1 MDAVGQFM
9 PFILRGLKVTILLS
23 LLSVLVAI
31 ILGLLGAWAKLSR
44 SRRARNVAEL
54 YTVLVRGV
62 PDLVLMLILYYGG
75 QRILNLLGEA
85 TGLWQYLEINEF
97 FAGFLSIGFIFGA
110 YMTETFRG
118 AALSIPKGQI
128 EAGVA
133 FGMGG
138 LLLFRRIIWPQLVS
152 YALPSFTNNW
162 LTLMKATALVSVI
175 GLEDLVYNGYAAGK
189 ATRMPF
195 TFMLVVLV
203 IYLLLTAISDVGLRW
218 TDRRYAVGRRLR

>member
-1 MDAVGQFM
+1 VDSVSQFM
-9 PFILRGLKVTILLS
+9 PFILKGLKVTILLS

-31 ILGLLGAWAKLSR
+31 VLGLLGAWAKLSR
-44 SRRARNVAEL
+44 SRRAQKIAEV
-54 YTVLVRGV
+54 YTVVVRGV

-75 QRILNLLGEA
+75 QHVLNLLGEG
-85 TGLWQYLEINEF
+85 TGLWQYLELNEF
-97 FAGFLSIGFIFGA
+97 FAGLLSLGFIFGA

-118 AALSIPKGQI
+118 AALSIPRGQI
-128 EAGVA
+128 EAGIA
-133 FGMGG
+133 FGMPRF
-138 LLLFRRIIWPQLVS
+138 LLFRRIVWPQLVS

-195 TFMLVVLV
+195 TFMLVVLA
-203 IYLLLTAISDVGLRW
+203 IYLLLTAVSDLALRW
-218 TDRRYAVGRRLR
+218 TDRRYAVGRRLG

>member
-1 MDAVGQFM
+1 M
-9 PFILRGLKVTILLS
+9 PFILKGLKVTILLS

-31 ILGLLGAWAKLSR
+31 VLGLLGAWAKLSR
-44 SRRARNVAEL
+44 SRRAQKIAEV
-54 YTVLVRGV
+54 YTVVVRGV

-75 QRILNLLGEA
+75 QHVLNLLGEG
-85 TGLWQYLEINEF
+85 TGLWQYLELNEF
-97 FAGFLSIGFIFGA
+97 FAGLLSLGFIFGA

-118 AALSIPKGQI
+118 AALSIPRGQI
-128 EAGVA
+128 EAGIA
-133 FGMGG
+133 FGMPRF
-138 LLLFRRIIWPQLVS
+138 LLFRRIVWPQLVS

-195 TFMLVVLV
+195 TFMLVVLA
-203 IYLLLTAISDVGLRW
+203 IYLLLTAVSDLALRW
-218 TDRRYAVGRRLR
+218 TDRRYAVGRRLG

>member
-1 MDAVGQFM
+1 VDAVGQFM
-9 PFILRGLKVTILLS
+9 PFIIRGLKVTILLS

-44 SRRARNVAEL
+44 SRRAQNAAEL
-54 YTVLVRGV
+54 YTVIVRGV

-75 QRILNLLGEA
+75 QRVLNLLGEA

-118 AALSIPKGQI
+118 AALSIPKGQT

-175 GLEDLVYNGYAAGK
+175 GLEDLVYNGFAAGK

-203 IYLLLTAISDVGLRW
+203 IYLLLTALSDVGLRW